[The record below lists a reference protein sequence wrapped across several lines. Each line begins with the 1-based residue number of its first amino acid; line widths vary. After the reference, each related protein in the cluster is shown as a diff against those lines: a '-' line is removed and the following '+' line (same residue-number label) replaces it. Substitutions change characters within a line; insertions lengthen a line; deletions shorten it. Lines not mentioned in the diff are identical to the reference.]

1 MPSIL
6 IADAY
11 KSSLVM
17 TSEVFKDKILGA
29 AIFIAK
35 TGKDCLSLV
44 EQQKFDMIVVDF
56 DLPDADGINLTKM
69 LRKVYSGPILL
80 TAFPD
85 STIQKAIETE
95 LFPYKDVSEWIKKP
109 VSAEV
114 LSEKIDRYLLDGERV
129 RKRYQT
135 SLDAMLIGKGAGRG
149 KRAPK
154 VKGNVINLSIGGA
167 LLKLDNQL
175 KMKIGEE
182 VSLNLSLQSG
192 PGPALER
199 KSTANQK
206 ATRAKE
212 ESHKRGH
219 EGSAVSKSLT
229 KIKAKIA
236 WANKSKKEAGIYF
249 ESLTE
254 NHRKVLEN
262 LLKTSEE
269 I

>member
-1 MPSIL
+1 MPAIL

-56 DLPDADGINLTKM
+56 DLPDADGSNLTKM
-69 LRKVYSGPILL
+69 LRRVYSGPILL

-85 STIQKAIETE
+85 ASIKNAIATE
-95 LFPYKDVSEWIKKP
+95 LFPYKDVSEWIEKP
-109 VSAEV
+109 VSADV

-182 VSLNLSLQSG
+182 VSLNLSLQAGVG
-192 PGPALER
+192 PER
-199 KSTANQK
+199 KVDAETKKAPRNEETAN
-206 ATRAKE
+206 
-212 ESHKRGH
+212 S
-219 EGSAVSKSLT
+219 SAENAVVSKGLT

-249 ESLTE
+249 ENLTE

-262 LLKTSEE
+262 LLKSSEE

>member
-29 AIFIAK
+29 TIFIAK
-35 TGKDCLSLV
+35 TGKDCLALV

-69 LRKVYSGPILL
+69 LRKIYSGPILL

-85 STIQKAIETE
+85 PAVKKAIENE
-95 LFPYKDVSEWIKKP
+95 LFPYRDVSEWIKKP
-109 VSAEV
+109 VSTDV
-114 LSEKIDRYLLDGERV
+114 LSGKIDRYLLDGERV

-182 VSLNLSLQSG
+182 VSLNLSLQAAG
-192 PGPALER
+192 LER
-199 KSTANQK
+199 KVTSKK
-206 ATRAKE
+206 AARTKE
-212 ESHKRGH
+212 ESTKKIDDSSVANKG
-219 EGSAVSKSLT
+219 LT

-236 WANKSKKEAGIYF
+236 WSNKSKKEAGIYF
-249 ESLTE
+249 ENLTE

>member
-29 AIFIAK
+29 TIFIAK
-35 TGKDCLSLV
+35 TGKDCLALV

-56 DLPDADGINLTKM
+56 DLPDADGINLTKA

-85 STIQKAIETE
+85 PLIQKAIENE
-95 LFPYKDVSEWIKKP
+95 LFPYRDVSEWIKKP
-109 VSAEV
+109 VSADV
-114 LSEKIDRYLLDGERV
+114 LCEKIDRYLLDGERV

-182 VSLNLSLQSG
+182 VSLNLSLQLGSG
-192 PGPALER
+192 PDR
-199 KSTANQK
+199 KVDVTK
-206 ATRAKE
+206 KDTVAKDQNSG
-212 ESHKRGH
+212 ESASVNKG
-219 EGSAVSKSLT
+219 LT

-249 ESLTE
+249 ENLTE

>member
-29 AIFIAK
+29 TILIAK
-35 TGKDCLSLV
+35 TGKECLALA
-44 EQQKFDMIVVDF
+44 EQEKFDMIVVDF

-85 STIQKAIETE
+85 VVIKKAIESE
-95 LFPYKDVSEWIKKP
+95 LFPYKDVSEWIEKP

-114 LSEKIDRYLLDGERV
+114 LSAKIDRYLLDGERV

-135 SLDAMLIGKGAGRG
+135 SLDVMLVGKGAGRG

-182 VSLNLSLQSG
+182 VSLNLGIQAGTG
-192 PGPALER
+192 PERNVDASKKPAR
-199 KSTANQK
+199 KK
-206 ATRAKE
+206 DATSELA
-212 ESHKRGH
+212 
-219 EGSAVSKSLT
+219 SKSSPASKGLT

-236 WANKSKKEAGIYF
+236 WANKSKKEAGLYF
-249 ESLTE
+249 ENLTE

-262 LLKTSEE
+262 LLKSSEE